1 MSPPGPPSPAR
12 TRRDRCPGAL
22 RPWPAEDGLLVRLRL
37 IGGRIRARSLLALA
51 TVADEYGAG
60 RIHVTGRANVQ
71 LRALP
76 GRGGRLDPEVLEA
89 LQRTGLLPSSTHE
102 LARNVMVSPCTGL
115 VGGRAGAEG
124 TPSGGPEQGGRA
136 DLRPVAT
143 ALDQSLCATPH
154 LAALP
159 GRFLFVLD
167 DGRGDLLERSCDLG
181 LVALDEH
188 VAQLRIGEGWGPL
201 TPLDQAPTA
210 LVRFAEEFLA
220 RRGDGPTA
228 PWHIA
233 ELPSPLT
240 DPAPPDP
247 RLPTPAPPP
256 PYGPLPEGGRHVPVP
271 DEGLARPA
279 TEALVEEALARGTG
293 ELIVT
298 PWRGVLIP
306 GETR

>member
-1 MSPPGPPSPAR
+1 MPPPGSSSPAR

-37 IGGRIRARSLLALA
+37 IGGRISARSLLALA
-51 TVADEYGAG
+51 AVADEYGTG

-76 GRGGRLDPEVLEA
+76 GREGRLDPEVLEA
-89 LQRTGLLPSSTHE
+89 LRRTGLLPSLTHE
-102 LARNVMVSPCTGL
+102 RARNVMVSPCTGL
-115 VGGRAGAEG
+115 VGDRAGAEG
-124 TPSGGPEQGGRA
+124 APSGAPGEEGRA
-136 DLRPVAT
+136 DLRSVAE
-143 ALDQSLCATPH
+143 ALDESLCASPD

-167 DGRGDLLERSCDLG
+167 DGRGDLIERSCDLG

-188 VAQLRIGEGWGPL
+188 VAQLRIGEDWGPL
-201 TPLDQAPTA
+201 TPLEQAPAA

-220 RRGDGPTA
+220 RRGDAPTA

-233 ELPSPLT
+233 ELPAPLIGPT
-240 DPAPPDP
+240 PPDP
-247 RLPTPAPPP
+247 RLPVPCPPP
-256 PYGPLPEGGRHVPVP
+256 PYGPLSGGGRHVPVP
-271 DEGLARPA
+271 DEGSARPT
-279 TEALVEEALARGTG
+279 TEALAEEALASGTG
-293 ELIVT
+293 ELVIT

-306 GETR
+306 GGTR

>member
-1 MSPPGPPSPAR
+1 MSPPGSSSPTR

-37 IGGRIRARSLLALA
+37 IGGRISARSLLALA
-51 TVADEYGAG
+51 GVADEYGTG

-76 GRGGRLDPEVLEA
+76 GREGRLDPEVLEA
-89 LQRTGLLPSSTHE
+89 LQRTGLLPSLTHE
-102 LARNVMVSPCTGL
+102 LARNVMASPCTGL
-115 VGGRAGAEG
+115 LGEKTGAEG
-124 TPSGGPEQGGRA
+124 TPSGSPGQGGRA
-136 DLRPVAT
+136 DLRPVAA
-143 ALDQSLCATPH
+143 ALDESLCATPQ

-188 VAQLRIGEGWGPL
+188 VAQLRLGEGWGPL
-201 TPLDQAPTA
+201 TPLNQAPAA

-220 RRGDGPTA
+220 RRGDGATA

-247 RLPTPAPPP
+247 RLPAPAPPP

-271 DEGLARPA
+271 DEGLARPT
-279 TEALVEEALARGTG
+279 TEALAEEALASGAG

-298 PWRGVLIP
+298 PWRGVLVP
-306 GETR
+306 GETQ